1 LSTAGSRVAFFGVA
15 YVLER
20 GLIELWKTFLRN
32 EDQGKYFIPMQ
43 FAVFWKVVQ
52 SQARRLV
59 IGAIMTAAVCGTFLI
74 VHYSAPKLPLAGAPV
89 TVFLIA
95 TISGWISAFLG
106 AWKDAPVEGFQ
117 PLKFVRSPLWAG
129 FWGLLLAHFTTSI
142 LVVMMAGLGFTIFT
156 LETYKTFF
164 FPSKPRGK
172 FAGKPI
178 LFPEMLRRRPGV
190 RAALCRDLGGRLDR
204 LLSRADRA
212 ALRPGRH
219 SVTNPA
225 VGFTLSLATERRR
238 YRNAAIAR
246 GGRHADRL
254 RDRRDRLAR
263 WPRAHWLR
271 ALRRAGASQELGAGG
286 GGRGGGGVGGGGG
299 ECGVGAGVLGGLV
312 GVGWWGGREV
322 KVS

>member
-1 LSTAGSRVAFFGVA
+1 MSLPDLLMAAVLGAAAGFHTATWGMYKDSIHEGFFWPRYFRSPIAGAVMAVIAYLIARPDLSTAGSRVAFFGVA

-43 FAVFWKVVQ
+43 FAVFGKVVH

-59 IGAIMTAAVCGTFLI
+59 IGAIMTAAVCGTFLL

-178 LFPEMLRRRPGV
+178 LFPDMLRRRQSFVP
-190 RAALCRDLGGRLDR
+190 L
-204 LLSRADRA
+204 
-212 ALRPGRH
+212 
-219 SVTNPA
+219 
-225 VGFTLSLATERRR
+225 
-238 YRNAAIAR
+238 YAAI
-246 GGRHADRL
+246 
-254 RDRRDRLAR
+254 
-263 WPRAHWLR
+263 W
-271 ALRRAGASQELGAGG
+271 
-286 GGRGGGGVGGGGG
+286 
-299 ECGVGAGVLGGLV
+299 AGVLIGFYLALTGPRYGLIDIL
-312 GVGWWGGREV
+312 
-322 KVS
+322 